1 MELEEKLELNKI
13 IRKYDGENSFILS
26 LQKSLKTSK
35 YLDKVMVGKKTL
47 KVLSDKQYQAAKTT
61 FVIIFNT
68 DIDI

>member
-26 LQKSLKTSK
+26 LQKALKTSK
-35 YLDKVMVGKKTL
+35 YLDKVVVGKKTL

-61 FVIIFNT
+61 LVK
-68 DIDI
+68 D

>member
-35 YLDKVMVGKKTL
+35 YLEKVLVGKKSL

-61 FVIIFNT
+61 LIK
-68 DIDI
+68 D

>member
-1 MELEEKLELNKI
+1 MELEEKLELNKL

-61 FVIIFNT
+61 FVIIFNP

>member
-26 LQKSLKTSK
+26 LQKALKTSK
-35 YLDKVMVGKKTL
+35 YLDKVVVGKKTL

-61 FVIIFNT
+61 LIK
-68 DIDI
+68 D

>member
-26 LQKSLKTSK
+26 LQKALKTSK
-35 YLDKVMVGKKTL
+35 YLDKVLVGKKTL

-61 FVIIFNT
+61 LIK
-68 DIDI
+68 D

>member
-61 FVIIFNT
+61 FVIIFNP